1 MRGERR
7 EESRTA
13 IWRPPAG
20 GAHLIRTATIVV
32 ALMCCAFF
40 SSRPFR
46 ATMQALW
53 LQKKGLRR
61 QSRALC
67 GFNRLC
73 LVHISVIDNGHSR
86 LSSTTSL
93 GNHMSNFCHPLISCH
108 LRLSVTFRNLGI
120 VYWRLHALS
129 RASLSPIKLPRFIF
143 HTSLSRNSR
152 EPSYHWLFKTTKSL
166 ASGLA
171 IGPSP

>member
-7 EESRTA
+7 EESITA
-13 IWRPPAG
+13 IQRPPAG

-40 SSRPFR
+40 SQGR
-46 ATMQALW
+46 
-53 LQKKGLRR
+53 G
-61 QSRALC
+61 LC
-67 GFNRLC
+67 GFNHLC

-143 HTSLSRNSR
+143 TLHCPAIRGSLHIIGSSKRRSLSLRDL
-152 EPSYHWLFKTTKSL
+152 P
-166 ASGLA
+166 
-171 IGPSP
+171 